1 MSRVSD
7 MCQGT
12 EQFQRCFVHE
22 ERRVSMALLLLMMDA
37 AHWLLTS
44 PDHHPS
50 QCTAQQDDGSDHGTV
65 VLSTSP
71 DSAGLRHRP
80 RSPIIQRM
88 ASQRS
93 ARSDAGSDLVAHH
106 SLSSALSVDAAHL
119 PEVMPL

>member
-1 MSRVSD
+1 
-7 MCQGT
+7 
-12 EQFQRCFVHE
+12 
-22 ERRVSMALLLLMMDA
+22 MAPLLSLTDA
-37 AHWLLTS
+37 AHLVAHE
-44 PDHHPS
+44 PNRHRS

-93 ARSDAGSDLVAHH
+93 ARSDVGSDLVAHH
-106 SLSSALSVDAAHL
+106 SLSSALSVDAGHL
-119 PEVMPL
+119 PEVLPLRLNTDLIALTLRPQP